1 MVVYVTNLYPAF
13 CLTFHL
19 TGVLFWGELQHVG
32 EVSEQMFKHGPIKTL
47 EIKEKHCDIFD
58 AAMGAYDGAEVC
70 EIVSL
75 FLSNNLANQFD
86 KLSVGLYRETNL
98 PNSEIFMVIVQV
110 KYVKNSN
117 IYVRKTNYF

>member
-1 MVVYVTNLYPAF
+1 
-13 CLTFHL
+13 
-19 TGVLFWGELQHVG
+19 
-32 EVSEQMFKHGPIKTL
+32 MFKRGPIKSL
-47 EIKEKHCDIFD
+47 EIKEKHCDVSG
-58 AAMGAYDGAEVC
+58 AAMGTFDGAEVC

-98 PNSEIFMVIVQV
+98 PNSEIFLVIVQI

-117 IYVRKTNYF
+117 IYVRKMDYF